1 MTKELSPFIKKQ
13 MTKEL
18 EVNLVGTACTE
29 RGMARTKV

>member
-1 MTKELSPFIKKQ
+1 MTKELSPFIKNQ

-29 RGMARTKV
+29 GVWQAS